1 MVRIALK
8 RSFIGITPKQ
18 QLILRAL
25 GLKKIGSTVDKV
37 DDKSTMGMI
46 NKVAHL
52 VSFEKID
59 V

>member
-1 MVRIALK
+1 MVKIALK
-8 RSFIGITPKQ
+8 RSHIGITPKQ

-25 GLKKIGSTVDKV
+25 GLKKIGNTVKRA
-37 DDKSTMGMI
+37 DDKATRGML

-59 V
+59 G